1 VTRRQLQQFLAVLEH
16 GSLARAAAATG
27 TAAASLAQS
36 LTALEREV
44 GAELVHRLPHGT
56 VPTGAGVAF
65 APHARATLR
74 TLSADVVT
82 DPAGGEH
89 LHGDLDLVADPVLA
103 VDLGAALLARF
114 RRAHPDV
121 RVRFDVPDDAA
132 EVQHHLADGRAE
144 VALTYLPLEAAPDGV
159 HPRRAEVLSLGWQEL
174 HLVLPPGP
182 QDLPDPVALE
192 RLGGRDVVD
201 VPGSRWR
208 EVVRARLHGGT
219 TGGAGWRVAVRT
231 VHREA
236 VVPLVLAG
244 AGVAFTAGAACRWA
258 EQQGAVVRRLDPP
271 LRLEVGLV
279 HHGAAS
285 PVVAAL
291 LRSAQP

>member
-1 VTRRQLQQFLAVLEH
+1 MTRRQLQQFLAVLEH
-16 GSLARAAAATG
+16 GSLARAAAAIG
-27 TAAASLAQS
+27 TAPASLAQS

-44 GAELVHRLPHGT
+44 GAALVHRLPHGT
-56 VPTGAGVAF
+56 VPTGAGTAF

-74 TLSADVVT
+74 ALSADVVA
-82 DPAGGEH
+82 DPAGGDR
-89 LHGDLDLVADPVLA
+89 LRGDLDLVADPVLA
-103 VDLGAALLARF
+103 VDPGAGLLGRF
-114 RRAHPDV
+114 RTAHPDV
-121 RVRFDVPDDAA
+121 RVRFDVPDDAE
-132 EVQHHLADGRAE
+132 EVQRHLADGRAE
-144 VALTYLPLEAAPDGV
+144 VALTYLPLEPAPHGR
-159 HPRRAEVLSLGWQEL
+159 HPRPAEVLSLGWQEL
-174 HLVLPPGP
+174 HLVLPPGT
-182 QDLPDPVALE
+182 QDLPDPLALE
-192 RLGGRDVVD
+192 RLGPRDVVD

-208 EVVRARLHGGT
+208 DVVRARLDGGT
-219 TGGAGWRVAVRT
+219 PGGAGWRVAVRT

-279 HHGAAS
+279 HHGPAS

-291 LRSAQP
+291 LRAARA

>member
-1 VTRRQLQQFLAVLEH
+1 MTRRQLQQFLAVLEH

-27 TAAASLAQS
+27 TAPASLAQS
-36 LTALEREV
+36 LTALERDV

-74 TLSADVVT
+74 ALSADVVA
-82 DPAGGEH
+82 DPAGSER
-89 LHGDLDLVADPVLA
+89 LRGDLDLVADPVLA
-103 VDLGAALLARF
+103 VDPGAALLGRF

-121 RVRFDVPDDAA
+121 RVRFDVPDDAE
-132 EVQHHLADGRAE
+132 EVPRHLADGRAE
-144 VALTYLPLEAAPDGV
+144 VALTYLPLDQPLDGP
-159 HPRRAEVLSLGWQEL
+159 HRRRTEVLSLGSQEL
-174 HLVLPPGP
+174 HLVLPPGAE
-182 QDLPDPVALE
+182 DLPDPLALD
-192 RLGGRDVVD
+192 RLGPCDVVD

-208 EVVRARLHGGT
+208 EVVRARVSGGGPS
-219 TGGAGWRVAVRT
+219 GGGWRVAVRT

-258 EQQGAVVRRLDPP
+258 AQQGAVVRRLDPP

-279 HHGAAS
+279 HHGPAS

-291 LRSAQP
+291 LRTARP